1 VVLMSNDDFDDLNVR
16 KELRAA
22 RSTPTEEFVSR
33 LVHRI
38 GAEEPR
44 RLPRRRV
51 RSYRPAF
58 ALAATLSAF
67 VVAGAFGGISE
78 AAATVAG
85 AVSSIVHVGQVSKPQ
100 PASTPQRAVQPQAAQ
115 PQAASSSH
123 AVHGGAV
130 HGGAVGSGG
139 VVTGPPHLAPPTDP
153 VSAQYISG
161 CNPGFHGPYIKCV
174 APGVPGTPPIDLP

>member
-1 VVLMSNDDFDDLNVR
+1 MSNDDFDGLNVR

-33 LVHRI
+33 LVHRV
-38 GAEEPR
+38 GAEEPHR
-44 RLPRRRV
+44 ARRRRV
-51 RSYRPAF
+51 ASYRPAL
-58 ALAATLSAF
+58 AIAATLSAL

-100 PASTPQRAVQPQAAQ
+100 PASTPQGAVQS
-115 PQAASSSH
+115 QAASSSH

-153 VSAQYISG
+153 VSDQYISG